1 MALAKVS
8 TIPRNKNGEKRTF
21 THLIIGKPRDVRE
34 PGIFH
39 SLSLVA
45 FLAWVG
51 LGSDGLSSSCYGP
64 EEAFLA
70 LGHHQYLAVFLALM
84 TAITVF
90 VIATSYSQTIDL
102 FPTGGGGYLVATT
115 LLGPYPGVI
124 SGCALVIDYVLT
136 ISISIASG
144 ADAIFSFLPVAWAPW
159 KLLVCAA
166 VVFLMVVMNL
176 RGVKESVL
184 SLLPIFIA
192 FIIMHVLLVGYA
204 LVSHGAE
211 LPNVFRVAA
220 HEAHASA
227 TMLGWFVLL
236 AIFFR
241 AYSMGGG
248 TYTGIEAVSNG
259 LPILR
264 EPRTVTGKRTMVYMA
279 ISLAFIAGGILL
291 AYLLENVEPETGK
304 TLNAVLFERV
314 ASKWAMGGTIIT
326 FALITE
332 GALLFVAAQ
341 TGFIDGP
348 RVLATMAHDRWLPR
362 RFSYLSTRLVTQD
375 GVLAMGLAAGAV
387 LVGTRASV
395 DLLVVLYAI
404 NVFVTFTL
412 SQLGMSTHW
421 WTERKTERGWK
432 RKLLVNGIG
441 CTFTLMI
448 LLITLALKFNQGGW
462 VTILI
467 TTALVVLCFVV
478 RGHYDRVAR
487 AVQQLEADILPRL
500 YSAKAVEPGLRDAEA
515 PTAVML
521 VSGFNGLGLATLLQL
536 EELFPKQFR
545 NIVFVGV
552 GEVDSS
558 QMRSHEQIEALES
571 RMADDLGSYCDLAQ
585 QLGFHAEHRSGLGP
599 DVVLEL
605 RVACSEVMTTFSR
618 CVFFAGSLI
627 FEDESEGLIERF
639 LHNHTAYEIQRW
651 LQVQGRSLVILP
663 ICVSLRASAQASPP
677 GKKRLSI
684 AGNDLPN
691 PPRQLSSR

>member
-1 MALAKVS
+1 
-8 TIPRNKNGEKRTF
+8 
-21 THLIIGKPRDVRE
+21 
-34 PGIFH
+34 
-39 SLSLVA
+39 
-45 FLAWVG
+45 
-51 LGSDGLSSSCYGP
+51 
-64 EEAFLA
+64 
-70 LGHHQYLAVFLALM
+70 LM
-84 TAITVF
+84 TALTVF

-115 LLGPYPGVI
+115 LLGPHPGVV
-124 SGCALVIDYVLT
+124 SGCALVVDYVLT

-144 ADAIFSFLPVAWAPW
+144 ADAIFSFLPLPWLPW
-159 KLLVCAA
+159 KLWVCAL
-166 VVFLMVVMNL
+166 VVFLMVLMNL

-192 FIIMHVLLVGYA
+192 FIVMHVLLVGYA
-204 LVSHGAE
+204 LISHGGE
-211 LPNVFRVAA
+211 LPGVFHTAA
-220 HEAHASA
+220 REAHKSA
-227 TMLGWFVLL
+227 TLLGWFVLL
-236 AIFFR
+236 SIFFR

-264 EPRTVTGKRTMVYMA
+264 EPRTVTGKRTMLYMA

-291 AYLLENVEPETGK
+291 AYLLEHVEPVAGK
-304 TLNAVLFERV
+304 TLNAVLFDRV
-314 ASKWAMGGTIIT
+314 ASKWAMGGPIIT

-375 GVLAMGLAAGAV
+375 GVMAMGLAAGAV
-387 LVGTRASV
+387 LVGTGASV

-421 WTERKTERGWK
+421 WKVRKIERGWAH
-432 RKLLVNGIG
+432 KLLINGIG
-441 CTFTLMI
+441 CAFTLSI
-448 LLITLALKFNQGGW
+448 LLITLTLKFNQGGW

-467 TTALVVLCFVV
+467 TSALVAMCFVV
-478 RGHYDRVAR
+478 RSHYDRVAL
-487 AVQQLEADILPRL
+487 AVQKLEADILPKL
-500 YSAKAVEPGLRDAEA
+500 YTANPVEPGLRDPEA
-515 PTAVML
+515 PTAVVL
-521 VSGFNGLGLATLLQL
+521 VSGFNGLGLATLLQI
-536 EELFPKQFR
+536 EELFPRQFR

-558 QMRSHEQIEALES
+558 QMRSHEQIEKLES
-571 RMADDLGSYCDLAQ
+571 EIADDLQSYCELAE
-585 QLGFHAEHRSGLGP
+585 QLGFHAEHRAGLGP

-605 RVACSEVMTTFSR
+605 RLACAEVINTFSR
-618 CVFFAGSLI
+618 CVFFAGSLV

-639 LHNHTAYEIQRW
+639 LHNHTAYEVQRW
-651 LQVQGRSLVILP
+651 LQIQGRSLVILP
-663 ICVSLRASAQASPP
+663 VCVSQKASARPEAG
-677 GKKRLSI
+677 GKKPPSSFE
-684 AGNDLPN
+684 GTD
-691 PPRQLSSR
+691 PPRRFSSR

>member
-1 MALAKVS
+1 MALAGVGKIS
-8 TIPRNKNGEKRTF
+8 QGKNGDKRTF
-21 THLIIGKPRDVRE
+21 THLIIGPPRDVRE

-70 LGHHQYLAVFLALM
+70 LGNHQYLAVFLALM
-84 TAITVF
+84 TAVTVF

-124 SGCALVIDYVLT
+124 SGCALVVDYVLT
-136 ISISIASG
+136 VSISIASG
-144 ADAIFSFLPVAWAPW
+144 ADAIFSFLPLSFGTW
-159 KLLVCAA
+159 KLTVCAL
-166 VVFLMVVMNL
+166 VVFLMVLMNL

-192 FIIMHVLLVGYA
+192 FVVMHVALVGYA
-204 LVSHGAE
+204 LVSHGNQMPA
-211 LPNVFRVAA
+211 VFHAA
-220 HEAHASA
+220 THEVHRSA
-227 TMLGWFVLL
+227 TLLGWFVLL
-236 AIFFR
+236 SIFFR

-264 EPRTVTGKRTMVYMA
+264 EPRTVTGKKTMVYMA

-291 AYLLENVEPETGK
+291 AYLLEHVGPEPGK
-304 TLNAVLFERV
+304 TLNAVLFEHI
-314 ASKWAMGGTIIT
+314 ASNWKFGGSIIT
-326 FALITE
+326 FTLITE

-375 GVLAMGLAAGAV
+375 GVMAMGLAAGAV
-387 LVGTRASV
+387 LIGTGASV

-404 NVFVTFTL
+404 NVFVTFTF

-421 WTERKTERGWK
+421 WKVRKTERGWAH
-432 RKLLVNGIG
+432 KLAINGIG
-441 CTFTLMI
+441 CFFTLSI
-448 LLITLALKFNQGGW
+448 LLITLGLKFNQGGW
-462 VTILI
+462 VTIVI
-467 TTALVVLCFVV
+467 TGALVGFCFVV
-478 RGHYDRVAR
+478 HGHYDHVAR
-487 AVQQLEADILPRL
+487 AVEKLEADILPKL
-500 YSAKAVEPGLRDAEA
+500 YTANPVEPGVRDPDA
-515 PTAVML
+515 PTAVVL
-521 VSGFNGLGLATLLQL
+521 VSGFNGLGLATMLQI

-552 GEVDSS
+552 SEVDSS

-571 RMADDLGSYCDLAQ
+571 RMADDLQSYCDLAR
-585 QLGFHAEHRSGLGP
+585 QLGFHAEYRAGLGP

-605 RVACSEVMTTFSR
+605 RLACTDVIHAFSHSL
-618 CVFFAGSLI
+618 FFAGSLV

-639 LHNHTAYEIQRW
+639 LHNHTALEIQRW
-651 LQVQGRSLVILP
+651 LQTQARSLIILP
-663 ICVSLRASAQASPP
+663 VTVKIETGALVRKAMPQTIDDSPHSAPRRMLRQ
-677 GKKRLSI
+677 
-684 AGNDLPN
+684 
-691 PPRQLSSR
+691 

>member
-1 MALAKVS
+1 MALARVS
-8 TIPRNKNGEKRTF
+8 KIPQGRNGEKRTF
-21 THLIIGKPRDVRE
+21 THLIIGKARDVRE

-70 LGHHQYLAVFLALM
+70 LGHHQYLAVYLALM

-115 LLGPYPGVI
+115 LLGAYPGVV
-124 SGCALVIDYVLT
+124 SGCALVVDYVLT
-136 ISISIASG
+136 VSISIASG
-144 ADAIFSFLPVAWAPW
+144 ADAIFSFLPISWLPW
-159 KLLVCAA
+159 KLWVCAL

-192 FIIMHVLLVGYA
+192 FLIMHVLLVGYA
-204 LVSHGAE
+204 LISHGAD
-211 LPNVFRVAA
+211 LPNVFHQATR
-220 HEAHASA
+220 EAHHSASI
-227 TMLGWFVLL
+227 LGWFVLL
-236 AIFFR
+236 SIFFR

-264 EPRTVTGKRTMVYMA
+264 EPRTVTGKKTMVYMA
-279 ISLAFIAGGILL
+279 ISLAFVAGGILL
-291 AYLLENVEPETGK
+291 AYLLEHVEPETGK

-314 ASKWAMGGTIIT
+314 ASKWAFGGSIIT

-375 GVLAMGLAAGAV
+375 GVLAMGFAAGAV
-387 LVGTRASV
+387 LVGTGASV

-412 SQLGMSTHW
+412 SQLGMSAHW
-421 WTERKTERGWK
+421 WSVRKTERGWIH
-432 RKLLVNGIG
+432 KLLINGIG
-441 CTFTLMI
+441 CAFTLSI
-448 LLITLALKFNQGGW
+448 LLITLTLKFNQGGW
-462 VTILI
+462 VTIVI
-467 TTALVVLCFVV
+467 TSALVGLCFVV
-478 RGHYDRVAR
+478 RGHYDHVAK
-487 AVQQLEADILPRL
+487 AVEKLEADILPKL
-500 YSAKAVEPGLRDAEA
+500 YATNPVEPGLRDPEA
-515 PTAVML
+515 PTAVLL

-558 QMRSHEQIEALES
+558 QMRSHEQIETLES
-571 RMADDLGSYCDLAQ
+571 RMADDLQSYCDLAA
-585 QLGFHAEHRSGLGP
+585 QLGFHGEQRAGLGP

-605 RVACSEVMTTFSR
+605 RIACAEVMHTFSR
-618 CVFFAGSLI
+618 CVFFAGSLV

-651 LQVQGRSLVILP
+651 LQIQGRSLVILP
-663 ICVSLRASAQASPP
+663 VCVSLAATANSAP
-677 GKKRLSI
+677 GGKTEPSK
-684 AGNDLPN
+684 AA
-691 PPRQLSSR
+691 